1 MRQFVLNQ
9 IVLQP
14 CVNCIFCCCLILVS
28 LKYTRKMRMS
38 QIELNQFVFQ
48 HYIMYIQLLP
58 LLLPFCVVF
67 AQKTLLYCSIKA
79 KKTPKNHTHTH
90 IKIEKNKCYTCIISK
105 KVHVCVDRRNE
116 FSMCVFM
123 TIYTLLIRRF
133 EYNVDYFARLV
144 MFLRNIIIIL
154 HVISLI

>member
-48 HYIMYIQLLP
+48 HYIMYIQFLP

-67 AQKTLLYCSIKA
+67 AQKTLLYCSDTSIKA
-79 KKTPKNHTHTH
+79 KKKIKKKIHKHTQIKN
-90 IKIEKNKCYTCIISK
+90 EKNKCYTCIISK

-123 TIYTLLIRRF
+123 TIYFI
-133 EYNVDYFARLV
+133 NPK
-144 MFLRNIIIIL
+144 I
-154 HVISLI
+154 

>member
-48 HYIMYIQLLP
+48 HYIMYIQFLP
-58 LLLPFCVVF
+58 LCCPFVLYLHRKRCCIE
-67 AQKTLLYCSIKA
+67 ALKQKKQQ
-79 KKTPKNHTHTH
+79 KKKHTHTHTH

-123 TIYTLLIRRF
+123 TIYFI
-133 EYNVDYFARLV
+133 NPK
-144 MFLRNIIIIL
+144 I
-154 HVISLI
+154 